1 VKSIQRCAA
10 STVAGTHACA
20 SVQAAPEHV
29 ARKAK
34 ALPWLVRAIQVSR
47 VAGATAADARRA
59 KAHESEEVCL
69 AASELL
75 AVVLAGSDWACTSLG
90 DASNVDA
97 LLVAAARWR
106 KKEPAS
112 SLESEWCVTLGLRAR
127 FRGLIC
133 EKGARTCGTR
143 WRWSCAQERMACS
156 ASSRASSSRS
166 R

>member
-127 FRGLIC
+127 FKGLIC
-133 EKGARTCGTR
+133 AKGARTCGTR
-143 WRWSCAQERMACS
+143 WRWSCAQERTACS